1 MKNTN
6 QGRLNQP
13 APILNLETL
22 LNNLDKQIKSGQE
35 ISPKQWPMILKLLTE
50 REVSAGGPY
59 YNKNQVVDLKLNLK
73 ISKFLKSQKI
83 VLPKLEKFLNQKST
97 TEKLKKAD
105 HTTSLPD
112 DESKIYNTIHRQIVQ
127 NIKTW
132 PKPING
138 ASQQEH
144 LNLKNSRQSQE
155 ISLLPLWFI
164 KSLAI
169 KLNKKY
175 YNLAIDLGKA
185 NFYLWLAY
193 KIYDDILDG
202 ESGVSLLPT
211 ANLFFKNFIV
221 IFKKQ
226 RLGYE
231 WDKFLDQIINEL
243 ENQNYQEFCV
253 SQKYS
258 KQTTVYPKSFNFKK
272 EASCL
277 YKKSMAHATG
287 PLAILLKL
295 KVDSSTKEFK
305 TIFSFFKNYLNARQL
320 DDDIHDWTADLK
332 RKKISPVI
340 IFLMKKID
348 NKIKNKEDL
357 ETLKRIMLNVAL
369 PEMSKQLSIFI
380 NNANNALR
388 ESILIKE
395 PKYLQ
400 RLTSPIIE
408 NIAQTEKQ
416 RDALLKFQDAYR
428 KF

>member
-1 MKNTN
+1 MKTKN

-50 REVSAGGPY
+50 SEASAGGPY
-59 YNKNQVVDLKLNLK
+59 YNKNKAIDLKLNLK
-73 ISKFLKSQKI
+73 ISKFLKSQRI
-83 VLPKLEKFLNQKST
+83 VLPKLEKFLNQKSS
-97 TEKLKKAD
+97 TERLKKAD
-105 HTTSLPD
+105 HTTSLPN
-112 DESKIYNTIHRQIVQ
+112 DESKIYNTIHQQIVHDL
-127 NIKTW
+127 KTW
-132 PKPING
+132 PKPIDAAG
-138 ASQQEH
+138 QKEYSA
-144 LNLKNSRQSQE
+144 LKNNKQSQE

-175 YNLAIDLGKA
+175 SNLVINLGRA

-193 KIYDDILDG
+193 KIYDDILDN
-202 ESGVSLLPT
+202 ESDVSLLPA

-231 WDKFLDQIINEL
+231 WDKFLNQIINEL
-243 ENQNYQEFCV
+243 ENQNYQEFCIPH
-253 SQKYS
+253 KYS
-258 KQTTVYPKSFNFKK
+258 KQTLAYSKSFNFKK
-272 EASCL
+272 QTSCL
-277 YKKSMAHATG
+277 YKKSIAHAAG
-287 PLAILLKL
+287 PLAILLTL
-295 KVDSSTKEFK
+295 KRKPDTREFK
-305 TIFSFFKNYLNARQL
+305 TILSFFKSYLNARQL
-320 DDDIHDWTADLK
+320 DDDIHDWSADLK

-340 IFLMKKID
+340 IFLMKKMD
-348 NKIKNKEDL
+348 NKIKNKEGL
-357 ETLKRIMLNVAL
+357 ETLKKIMLNVAL
-369 PEMSKQLSIFI
+369 PEISKQLSEFI
-380 NNANNALR
+380 NKANKALK
-388 ESILIKE
+388 ESALIKKA
-395 PKYLQ
+395 KYLQ

-408 NIAQTEKQ
+408 NIAQVKKQ